1 MIAVLRIRDVYP
13 GSDLHP
19 GSELSPSRIRIKEFK
34 YFNPKPFLPISDPGS
49 RGQKGTGSGSATLID
64 RQFSSAEI
72 ATFKRIEGSLNNL
85 LASIMVVPVE
95 NKLSPAEKKEL
106 ITRNLQETLGEDKI
120 DEILKTRDLK
130 VYWGTA
136 TTGKPHIAYFVPMS
150 KES

>member
-1 MIAVLRIRDVYP
+1 VNLGGFHPSTLDVQVAGHLATPTPDLPNLLRWYNHLR
-13 GSDLHP
+13 SF
-19 GSELSPSRIRIKEFK
+19 S
-34 YFNPKPFLPISDPGS
+34 
-49 RGQKGTGSGSATLID
+49 QKGKHASQSITKIELGID

-72 ATFKRIEGSLNNL
+72 ATFKRIEGSLNSL

>member
-1 MIAVLRIRDVYP
+1 MLTFY
-13 GSDLHP
+13 
-19 GSELSPSRIRIKEFK
+19 PSRFPDPGAKK
-34 YFNPKPFLPISDPGS
+34 VSNPGS
-49 RGQKGTGSGSATLID
+49 RSATLID
-64 RQFSSAEI
+64 RQFSCAEI
-72 ATFKRIEGSLNNL
+72 ATFKRIEGSLNSL
-85 LASIMVVPVE
+85 LASIMVVPVQ

-150 KES
+150 KESSGFFIFFWWARVCWLFLCLCRPFLIFGRCLD